1 MTSKGFYNAILITS
15 DTTLNFMDMSD
26 RNGIL
31 HLTLFNGGDTI
42 LILDDATQQE
52 VLPGESFTIESP
64 VAIVNTSFRIK
75 FKKKQVT
82 KIIVFLLGTSLK
94 CLVLQKMNKD
104 ERIN

>member
-75 FKKKQVT
+75 FKKEAGYKDNRVFARYIVEVPCLT
-82 KIIVFLLGTSLK
+82 K
-94 CLVLQKMNKD
+94 N
-104 ERIN
+104 E